1 MRFVIRGVAPAV
13 APLALLAAACASV
26 PKEALTFAPTPK
38 VVRELEGRRYSGVDD
53 AKLVAGAAGAL
64 QAMGYTLEQT
74 EASLGLVVGSKK
86 RTAEIRRHKEEAVM
100 GSMMSGRLNAVEK
113 EQVVRA
119 SVTVVAQEP
128 ARPSS
133 RVVRI
138 TFQRIIW
145 DTRNEIAAREAI
157 VEPQVYSDFF
167 DRLSKAV
174 SAEGRTI

>member
-1 MRFVIRGVAPAV
+1 MRLGIRGVVTAIS
-13 APLALLAAACASV
+13 PLVLLAAACASI
-26 PKEALTFAPTPK
+26 PREALTLTPTPK
-38 VVRELEGRRYSGVDD
+38 VLRELEDRRYTGVEE

-64 QAMGYTLEQT
+64 EAMGYTLEQS

-86 RTAEIRRHKEEAVM
+86 RVAEIRRHKEEAVM

-119 SVTVVAQEP
+119 SVTVAPQEP
-128 ARPSS
+128 ARPGS
-133 RVVRI
+133 RIVRI

-145 DTRNEIAAREAI
+145 DTRNEIAAREGI

-174 SAEGRTI
+174 SREGQQL